1 MPVHLC
7 VRVYSSGDAK
17 ETARDPEGLASWLEY
32 NRLARP
38 GNALFVDGACAEGD
52 EGYLDRDAVDVVARQ
67 LAAEAAVGSASS
79 AARPVNG
86 RYPDDRPRRGFRF
99 GIPATPPAA

>member
-17 ETARDPEGLASWLEY
+17 ETARDDEGLASWLEY

-38 GNALFVDGACAEGD
+38 GNALFVDGVCAEGD
-52 EGYLDRDAVDVVARQ
+52 EGYLDRDTVAGIAGQ
-67 LAAEAAVGSASS
+67 LAAEAASGSARS
-79 AARPVNG
+79 AVRTVNG

-99 GIPATPPAA
+99 GTAATPPAV

>member
-7 VRVYSSGDAK
+7 VRVYANGDAK
-17 ETARDPEGLASWLEY
+17 ETARDAEGLASWLEH

-38 GNALFVDGACAEGD
+38 GNALFVDGVCAEGD
-52 EGYLDRDAVDVVARQ
+52 EGYLDRPTLAGIADQ
-67 LAAEAAVGSASS
+67 LASEAASGTVRT

-86 RYPDDRPRRGFRF
+86 RYPDDRPRHGFPL
-99 GIPATPPAA
+99 GASATPLAA

>member
-7 VRVYSSGDAK
+7 VRVYASGDAK

-52 EGYLDRDAVDVVARQ
+52 EGYLDRNAVVVVAGQ
-67 LAAEAAVGSASS
+67 LAAEAAVGSARS
-79 AARPVNG
+79 AARPVDG

-99 GIPATPPAA
+99 GVPATPPAA